1 MYICNRF
8 NIYIMSVEFFIAR
21 RIYKDRGESRNV
33 SPPAIRVATISI
45 AIGLAVMI
53 LSVAVVIGFKKEI
66 REKVIGFGSHIQIS
80 NFELNPSYEMKPVAV
95 SDTLMNDLQNRFN
108 IQRVEPFATKP
119 GIIKTADDFQGVVF
133 KGVDEHYN
141 WDFFRSNLV
150 EGTVLNISADSILPD
165 VIISQTI
172 VNKLNLKLG
181 DSFTAYFVQDPLRV
195 RKFHIKGIY
204 QTYFSDYD
212 KIFVVLD
219 IKQIR
224 KLNQWDDDMVS
235 GLELYVKDYNR
246 LDATADSLYF
256 ELQMKKDR
264 LDNTYLVQSV
274 KQLKPEIFDWL
285 GVLDVNVVIILAL
298 MLIVAGFSMISGL
311 LIIILE
317 KASMIGTLKALG
329 QNNTSIRKIFLY
341 LSVFLIGKGL
351 LWGNLLAI
359 SLCLIQHYFGIIKLN
374 PEIYYLTKVPINISI
389 LSFVLINIGTLIVT
403 LLMLIGPSYLVAN
416 ISPAKTIR
424 FE

>member
-1 MYICNRF
+1 
-8 NIYIMSVEFFIAR
+8 MSVEFFIAE
-21 RIYKDRGESRNV
+21 RIYKGRGESRNV
-33 SPPAIRVATISI
+33 SPPAIRVATFSI
-45 AIGLAVMI
+45 AVGLAVMI

-80 NFELNPSYEMKPVAV
+80 NFEINPSYEMKPIAV
-95 SDTLMNDLQNRFN
+95 SDTLMNDLQSRFN
-108 IQRVEPFATKP
+108 ILRVERFATKP
-119 GIIKTADDFQGVVF
+119 GIIKTPDDFQAVVF
-133 KGVDEHYN
+133 KGVDERYN
-141 WDFFRSNLV
+141 WDFFQSNLV
-150 EGTVLNISADSILPD
+150 KGTILNITADSILPD

-172 VNKLNLKLG
+172 ADRLNLKSG
-181 DSFTAYFVQDPLRV
+181 DSFTTYFVQNRDQLRA

-204 QTYFSDYD
+204 LTHFSDYD
-212 KIFVVLD
+212 KIFVLLD

-235 GLELYVKDYNR
+235 GLEIFVNDYNR

-256 ELQMKKDR
+256 DLQTKKDR
-264 LDNTYLVQSV
+264 LGDTYLTQSI

-285 GVLDVNVVIILAL
+285 GVLDVNVVVILAL

-317 KASMIGTLKALG
+317 NASMIGTLKALG

>member
-1 MYICNRF
+1 
-8 NIYIMSVEFFIAR
+8 MSVEFFIAQ
-21 RIYKDRGESRNV
+21 RIYKDRGESRNI

-80 NFELNPSYEMKPVAV
+80 NFELNQSYEMKPVAV

-119 GIIKTADDFQGVVF
+119 GIIKIAEDFQAVIF

-150 EGTVLNISADSILPD
+150 KGTVLNISADSVLPD

-172 VNKLNLKLG
+172 AEKLNLKLD
-181 DSFTAYFVQDPLRV
+181 DSFIAYFVQDQDQLRT

-235 GLELYVKDYNR
+235 GLELYLKDYNR

-264 LDNTYLVQSV
+264 LDNTYLVRSV

-298 MLIVAGFSMISGL
+298 MLIVSGFSMISGL

-317 KASMIGTLKALG
+317 KVSMIGTLKTLG

-341 LSVFLIGKGL
+341 LSAFLIGKGL

-374 PEIYYLTKVPINISI
+374 PEIYYLTNVPIDISI
-389 LSFVLINIGTLIVT
+389 LSIVLINTGTLFVT

>member
-1 MYICNRF
+1 
-8 NIYIMSVEFFIAR
+8 MSVEFFIAK
-21 RIYKDRGESRNV
+21 RIYKEKGESRNA
-33 SPPAIRVATISI
+33 SPPAIRVAMFSI

-53 LSVAVVIGFKKEI
+53 LSVAVVVGFKKEI

-80 NFELNPSYEMKPVAV
+80 NFEFNPSYETKPIAV
-95 SDTLMNDLQNRFN
+95 SDTLMDYLQSRFN
-108 IQRVEPFATKP
+108 IQRVERFATKP
-119 GIIKTADDFQGVVF
+119 GIIKMAEDFQGVVF

-150 EGTVLNISADSILPD
+150 EGAVLNIRSDSILPD
-165 VIISQTI
+165 VLISQTI
-172 VNKLNLKLG
+172 ANKLNLKLN
-181 DSFTAYFVQDPLRV
+181 DSFTAYFVQDPPRA
-195 RKFHIKGIY
+195 RKFHIQGIY

-212 KIFVVLD
+212 KVFVLLD

-235 GLELYVKDYNR
+235 GLEIFINDYNR

-256 ELQMKKDR
+256 ELQTRKDR
-264 LDNTYLVQSV
+264 FDNTFLTQSV
-274 KQLKPEIFDWL
+274 KQMIPEIFDWL
-285 GVLDVNVVIILAL
+285 SVLDMNVIVILAL

-317 KASMIGTLKALG
+317 KASLIGVLKSLG
-329 QNNTSIRKIFLY
+329 QNNTSIRKVFLY
-341 LSVFLIGKGL
+341 LSAFLIGKGL

-359 SLCLIQHYFGIIKLN
+359 SLCLIQHYFGILKLN
-374 PEIYYLTKVPINISI
+374 PEVYYLTKVPIDISI
-389 LSFVLINIGTLIVT
+389 LSIVLINIGAFLTTLA
-403 LLMLIGPSYLVAN
+403 MLIIPSYVIAN
-416 ISPAKTIR
+416 ISPSKTIR